1 MIQETFL
8 QEKKT
13 GLRSYS
19 PPLPPSLLLPM
30 SHRPQTDCRQTA
42 LKASPHPPCPSIS
55 PPHWTLSSLNPH
67 SDSPVESLLWTPH
80 SPGLPHHA
88 SEQCVLLPS
97 SLPKVLY
104 TLRTSPCFQPPSL
117 QSFDLLLRAVNLLG
131 DIANINIIE
140 NDLAWSQVSL
150 PVWSGGLEV
159 RSGTRLAP
167 SAFLA
172 SAAGCTDIICL
183 LLPPRLRDT
192 PYQVCEAAL
201 RAWRVGHE
209 EPPPLVA
216 DHSRQKAWDT
226 PRVEATFKAIQAAAP
241 DNPASAR
248 LFAACRKESGAWLHA
263 LTVSALGLHMDDK
276 VMRVAMRLPL
286 GASLCHPHEC
296 QLCGAEVDHQGTH
309 GLH

>member
-1 MIQETFL
+1 MMALWGSVEDITQDL
-8 QEKKT
+8 QIVEREAGKLCLQLNHAKSKIISHDHRAVT
-13 GLRSYS
+13 SMLEAVPGLYLVKPELATLLGS
-19 PPLPPSLLLPM
+19 PIGGEVGVN
-30 SHRPQTDCRQTA
+30 
-42 LKASPHPPCPSIS
+42 KSIS
-55 PPHWTLSSLNPH
+55 ERTEALRVMDDRLRHLHTH
-67 SDSPVESLLWTPH
+67 DAYCLLRH
-80 SPGLPHHA
+80 
-88 SEQCVLLPS
+88 VLALT
-97 SLPKVLY
+97 KVLY
-104 TLRTSPCFQPPSL
+104 TLKTSPCFQSPSL
-117 QSFDLLLRAVNLLG
+117 QSFDLLLRALLG

-216 DHSRQKAWDT
+216 DHSRQKTWDT

-286 GASLCHPHEC
+286 GASLCYPHER
-296 QLCGAEVDHQGTH
+296 
-309 GLH
+309 